1 MFICF
6 TEDHKGIDQ
15 SIQIRPLPEIDLA
28 GWWYK
33 PYFFKENLFENGR
46 VNFFIDLDMVVV
58 NNIDKLFN
66 YKPGQFLGLQ
76 DPSRV
81 FRPEPKKL
89 GSAVMRWENGTYHKI
104 WNNLENNLYLT
115 KRYKG
120 DQDYIWEIC
129 KDEIEYYPL
138 KWILS
143 YKWEVRNR
151 SELTS
156 TLPRKFKTNRS
167 PNIDPETCILAFHGN
182 PKLHTVQDEV
192 ILNNWV

>member
-1 MFICF
+1 MGKWI
-6 TEDHKGIDQ
+6 
-15 SIQIRPLPEIDLA
+15 L
-28 GWWYK
+28 
-33 PYFFKENLFENGR
+33 
-46 VNFFIDLDMVVV
+46 
-58 NNIDKLFN
+58 
-66 YKPGQFLGLQ
+66 
-76 DPSRV
+76 
-81 FRPEPKKL
+81 
-89 GSAVMRWENGTYHKI
+89 HKI

-129 KDEIEYYPL
+129 RDEIEYYPI

-156 TLPRKFKTNRS
+156 TLPRRFKTNRN